1 MVNISGTTINMVN
14 GDTAN
19 ININIENY
27 VAADDDKLYFGV
39 KNNINSTD
47 YMLFK
52 ECTKNDL
59 LPGSNNIYV
68 VSITSEESNNMGI
81 GTFIYDVQLNRPS
94 LGTVDTIIRPSSFTI
109 VKGVVENKTNTE
121 GVV

>member
-19 ININIENY
+19 INVNIEGY

-39 KNNINSTD
+39 KNNINSTE

-52 ECTKNDL
+52 ECTKDDL